1 MHAPA
6 EPRETADAL
15 APAGRLLITLR
26 WAAGLS
32 ILLATAVAR
41 WALGIELPA
50 GALLATGAAVLAYN
64 VALAVEARRP
74 DRAAASVARA
84 LWSQIALDW
93 LAMTAV
99 VHFTGG
105 IASPALIYFIIH
117 VALAATVL
125 PPRQAR
131 VMALLSAVIVA
142 GLAALEAI
150 GALPHVTLPDIGLGG
165 DLYQNGT
172 YLLAALFFFTTT
184 ALTLS
189 ELVSRQAE
197 DLRRREARIRALNE
211 ERAAFTRAAT
221 HELRAPVAASLALV
235 RSIEQGYVD
244 DDLSPMQSVIIQ
256 RVSERL
262 DGLRELIDDLLD
274 FAASR
279 EVSLAAQPPE
289 PVDLGAALDVAIDRE
304 RPIAEEKDVA
314 LHTSDCPAVT
324 VLAGD
329 PGLSMVLGNLLNNA
343 IKYTPAGGDV
353 TVQVAVDQPSGQAT
367 VVVRDT
373 GIGIPADELPRI
385 FDEFYRA
392 SNAKS
397 ARIVGTGIG
406 LAAVR
411 AMVEHYQGTIA
422 LNSVEGQGTTVTVR
436 LPLASTKQP

>member
-172 YLLAALFFFTTT
+172 
-184 ALTLS
+184 
-189 ELVSRQAE
+189 
-197 DLRRREARIRALNE
+197 
-211 ERAAFTRAAT
+211 
-221 HELRAPVAASLALV
+221 
-235 RSIEQGYVD
+235 
-244 DDLSPMQSVIIQ
+244 
-256 RVSERL
+256 
-262 DGLRELIDDLLD
+262 
-274 FAASR
+274 
-279 EVSLAAQPPE
+279 
-289 PVDLGAALDVAIDRE
+289 
-304 RPIAEEKDVA
+304 
-314 LHTSDCPAVT
+314 
-324 VLAGD
+324 
-329 PGLSMVLGNLLNNA
+329 
-343 IKYTPAGGDV
+343 
-353 TVQVAVDQPSGQAT
+353 
-367 VVVRDT
+367 
-373 GIGIPADELPRI
+373 
-385 FDEFYRA
+385 
-392 SNAKS
+392 
-397 ARIVGTGIG
+397 
-406 LAAVR
+406 
-411 AMVEHYQGTIA
+411 
-422 LNSVEGQGTTVTVR
+422 
-436 LPLASTKQP
+436 

>member
-142 GLAALEAI
+142 GLAALEAT

>member
-142 GLAALEAI
+142 GLAALEAT

-373 GIGIPADELPRI
+373 GIGILADELPRI

>member
-131 VMALLSAVIVA
+131 AMALLSAVIVA